1 MMGFVNRNLQGRNA
15 VWKSLS
21 FITALMLAN
30 SQAVATTIVDPTN
43 DFPSSYTGPHDAD
56 LDVTLFGV
64 TYDPVTAAFRFDAT
78 LAGAID
84 TTRPGFYVIGA
95 NTGTGLNN
103 FASIGAPGVIF
114 NQAIVIQKSGAT
126 TIGGVAVAGSPTT
139 INGSS
144 FTTFIPLSLLPSTGF
159 SAINYGFNLWPRT
172 AAPGILGT
180 AAISDF
186 APNNSTIS
194 AVPEPAAWS
203 IMLLGFGLVGA
214 GLRFRRRPTAR
225 RIA

>member
-1 MMGFVNRNLQGRNA
+1 MWKPLA
-15 VWKSLS
+15 V
-21 FITALMLAN
+21 TAVASLMLTCSPA
-30 SQAVATTIVDPTN
+30 QATTITDPTG
-43 DFPSSYTGPHDAD
+43 DFLGTYTGPHDAD

-64 TYDPVTAAFRFDAT
+64 TYDPATATFRLDAT

-84 TTRPGFYVIGA
+84 TSRPGFYVIGA
-95 NTGTGLNN
+95 NTGTGTNN
-103 FASIGAPGVIF
+103 FGSIGAPGVLF
-114 NQAIVIQKSGAT
+114 NQAIVIQKTGIT

-159 SAINYGFNLWPRT
+159 SAINYGFNIWPRT
-172 AAPGILGT
+172 AVTGITGT

-194 AVPEPAAWS
+194 SAPEPATWS
-203 IMLLGFGLVGA
+203 IMILGFGIVGA
-214 GLRFRRRPTAR
+214 GLRYRRRSLAR
-225 RIA
+225 SVVNSPSG